1 MKSIFLMLFILC
13 ANANATDAYNSATNQ
28 LSLGTVS
35 VGTTKYSDVVITVG
49 QVVTVGGKNSTPLS
63 NANSYD
69 PTKNNLTISSVTVGT
84 NVYTDVVV
92 TVGQV
97 VAVGNSVTGCISKP
111 ALPSGKYRSTV
122 LDMRF
127 DQGNDTNLQGYLV
140 NSLKA
145 VSPIIDKIDCVGFD
159 TLIFQTNIPLD
170 PATGDL
176 VMYDPDPTH
185 YNRDKHLPA
194 DFWPLVKYAKSKGLR
209 VFVKAIPVQYAND
222 TNFCPVCFNTPVTPA
237 FADKFFNSL
246 MQYETMLATQAQ
258 AYNVDGFY
266 IGVLNIGLDN
276 DQYSTNWTKLITQIR
291 SVFTGKLIYLSCY
304 QCANTVWSKVDLVGL
319 MAGDL
324 ITTANATSLPQLLNT
339 PTVNDLVAFVKTN
352 FAQYQKPI
360 MLDEISINATGNS
373 TDVWSLLQNNL
384 TAAGAQFN
392 NAKSNYPLQSIEI
405 SAMFELAAGPLSN
418 NVSALAFRE
427 YMPWAESSWIQ
438 NPQNNPYGISY
449 SVWEKLGI
457 SLYHNTSAQAKLS
470 QYLQQPWGYRTL

>member
-1 MKSIFLMLFILC
+1 M
-13 ANANATDAYNSATNQ
+13 ATDAYDTNSKQ
-28 LSLGTVS
+28 LSLGTVT
-35 VGTTKYSDVVITVG
+35 VGTTKYS
-49 QVVTVGGKNSTPLS
+49 
-63 NANSYD
+63 
-69 PTKNNLTISSVTVGT
+69 
-84 NVYTDVVV
+84 DVVV

-97 VAVGNSVTGCISKP
+97 VAVGGKNSTPALAGNSYDPTKNNLTVSSVSVGATIYTDVVVTVGSVVAVGNSVSGCIVKP
-111 ALPSGKYRSTV
+111 AIAPGKYRSAV
-122 LDMRF
+122 MDMRF

-140 NSLKA
+140 NSVKA
-145 VSPIIDKIDCVGFD
+145 VAPIIDKIDCVGFD

-170 PATGDL
+170 PVTGDL

-209 VFVKAIPVQYAND
+209 VFVKAIPVRYDND
-222 TNFCPVCFNTPVTPA
+222 TNLCPACFNNSVTPA
-237 FADKFFNSL
+237 FADKFFASL
-246 MQYETMLATQAQ
+246 TQYETFLATQAQ

-266 IGVLNIGLDN
+266 VGVLNIGLDN
-276 DQYSTNWTKLITQIR
+276 DQYSTNWSRLITQIR

-304 QCANTVWSKVDLVGL
+304 QCTNTVWSKVDLVGL
-319 MAGDL
+319 M
-324 ITTANATSLPQLLNT
+324 TTDVISSTNATSLPQLLNA
-339 PTVNDLVAFVKTN
+339 PTVNELVNFVKTN

-373 TDVWSLLQNNL
+373 MDVWNLLQNNL
-384 TAAGAQFN
+384 TAAGSQFN
-392 NAKSNYPLQSIEI
+392 GARPNYPLQGIEI

-427 YMPWAESSWIQ
+427 YMPWVESSWIQ
-438 NPQNNPYGISY
+438 NPQTNPYGISY

-457 SLYHNTSAQAKLS
+457 SLYHNDAAQAKLS